1 MNTGK
6 GLVSVAVTVMVS
18 WVAREGEASLKLE
31 SVARVVLLGPGVKRA
46 GVAALEGLEPAA
58 VSTVA
63 GTIVVRV
70 ITL

>member
-1 MNTGK
+1 MNIGI
-6 GLVSVAVTVMVS
+6 GMVSVSVTVKVS

-31 SVARVVLLGPGVKRA
+31 SVARGVLLTLGEKRA
-46 GVAALEGLEPAA
+46 GVAMFEGLEPESS
-58 VSTVA
+58 VVA

>member
-31 SVARVVLLGPGVKRA
+31 SVARVVLLAPGMKRA

-58 VSTVA
+58 STVA